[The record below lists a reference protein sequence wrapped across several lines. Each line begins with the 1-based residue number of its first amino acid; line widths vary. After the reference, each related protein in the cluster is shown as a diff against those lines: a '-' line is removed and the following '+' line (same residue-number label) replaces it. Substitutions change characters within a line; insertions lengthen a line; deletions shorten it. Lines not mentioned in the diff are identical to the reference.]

1 MPRAI
6 AIMLLGFGLWF
17 SIRGI
22 RRPFVGI
29 APVRLQPLLAIT
41 ASVAVFAL
49 TAQRLGLALSSFAA
63 ILIACLATREARP
76 IEAVLFALG
85 LSAAA
90 VLLFVK
96 VLACQCRSGL
106 EHGSDMELFDNLQI
120 GLATALLPH
129 NLLFCLIGVVIGTA
143 IGVLPGIGPIPA
155 VALLLPFTFGL
166 SPPSAMIMLA
176 GIFYGAQYGGSTT
189 AILVNVPGETS
200 SVVTCLDGHEMA
212 KQGKAGTALAI
223 AAISSFFA
231 GTVATV
237 VIAVLS
243 VPLAALALKF
253 TAVEYFSLLVLGL
266 IAAVVLAHGSVA
278 KSLAMVL
285 LGILLGL
292 VGIDV
297 NSGAPRMTFGI
308 PEISDGLDFVPVAM
322 GMFGLGEIIANL
334 ERPAVMRVVSQ
345 SIRSLIPSREDLRA
359 AFPAM
364 VRGTLLGSVLGVLPG
379 GGAALPP
386 FSSYALEKKLARDP
400 SRFGK
405 GAIEGVAGPEAANN
419 AGAQTSF
426 IPLLT
431 LGIPANALMA
441 LMIGA
446 LMMQG
451 IQPGPQIMREQ
462 PELVWGVIAS
472 MWVGNLM
479 LLVINLPLIGVW
491 VSMLKIPYRL
501 LFPAIVLF
509 CCIGTFGIANNL
521 FNVWLML
528 GCALIGY
535 FFIKVGVEPAP
546 LLLGLVLGPQ
556 LEEYFRRAMLL
567 ADGDFTV
574 FLRRPISATLLA
586 IVAVLFLL
594 MVFPAIRRSR
604 KEALAE

>member
-1 MPRAI
+1 
-6 AIMLLGFGLWF
+6 
-17 SIRGI
+17 
-22 RRPFVGI
+22 
-29 APVRLQPLLAIT
+29 
-41 ASVAVFAL
+41 
-49 TAQRLGLALSSFAA
+49 
-63 ILIACLATREARP
+63 
-76 IEAVLFALG
+76 
-85 LSAAA
+85 
-90 VLLFVK
+90 
-96 VLACQCRSGL
+96 
-106 EHGSDMELFDNLQI
+106 MELFDNLLM
-120 GLATALLPH
+120 GLATAVQLK
-129 NLLFCLIGVVIGTA
+129 NLGFCLIGVLIGTA
-143 IGVLPGIGPIPA
+143 IGVLPGIGPIPTI
-155 VALLLPFTFGL
+155 ALLLPFTFGME
-166 SPPSAMIMLA
+166 PAGVMIMLA

-200 SVVTCLDGHEMA
+200 SVVTCLDGHQMA
-212 KQGKAGTALAI
+212 RQGRAGTALAI

-237 VIAVLS
+237 VIALLS

-278 KSLAMVL
+278 RALAMVF
-285 LGILLGL
+285 LGLLLGL
-292 VGIDV
+292 IGIDV
-297 NSGAPRMTFGI
+297 SSGAARMTFGV
-308 PEISDGLDFVPVAM
+308 PALSDGIDFVPVAM
-322 GMFGLGEIIANL
+322 GMFGLAEIIANL
-334 ERPAVMRVVSQ
+334 ERPSERRVVSQ
-345 SIRSLIPSREDLRA
+345 KVRDLIPSRADLRA

-364 VRGTLLGSVLGVLPG
+364 LRGTALGSALGVLPG

-386 FSSYALEKKLARDP
+386 FSAYALEKKLAKDP
-400 SRFGK
+400 SRFGH

-462 PELVWGVIAS
+462 PQLVWGVIAS

-479 LLVINLPLIGVW
+479 LLVVNLPLIGLW

-509 CCIGTFGIANNL
+509 CCIGTYGIANSL

-528 GCALIGY
+528 GCAAVGY
-535 FFIKVGVEPAP
+535 LFIKVGVEPAP

-556 LEEYFRRAMLL
+556 LEENFRRAMLL
-567 ADGDFTV
+567 SEGNFAI
-574 FLRRPISATLLA
+574 FLSRPISALLLGLVVVALLA
-586 IVAVLFLL
+586 MLSPAVL
-594 MVFPAIRRSR
+594 RRR
-604 KEALAE
+604 REALAE

>member
-1 MPRAI
+1 
-6 AIMLLGFGLWF
+6 
-17 SIRGI
+17 
-22 RRPFVGI
+22 
-29 APVRLQPLLAIT
+29 
-41 ASVAVFAL
+41 
-49 TAQRLGLALSSFAA
+49 
-63 ILIACLATREARP
+63 
-76 IEAVLFALG
+76 
-85 LSAAA
+85 
-90 VLLFVK
+90 
-96 VLACQCRSGL
+96 
-106 EHGSDMELFDNLQI
+106 MELFDNLLI
-120 GLATALLPH
+120 GLSTALQLK
-129 NLLFCLIGVVIGTA
+129 NLGFCLIGVLIGTA
-143 IGVLPGIGPIPA
+143 IGVLPGIGPIPTI
-155 VALLLPFTFGL
+155 ALLLPFTFGME
-166 SPPSAMIMLA
+166 PAGAMIMLA

-200 SVVTCLDGHEMA
+200 SVVTCLDGHQMA
-212 KQGKAGTALAI
+212 RQGRAGLALAI
-223 AAISSFFA
+223 AALSSFFA
-231 GTVATV
+231 GTVATI
-237 VIAVLS
+237 VIALLS

-278 KSLAMVL
+278 RSLSMVL
-285 LGILLGL
+285 LGLLLGL

-297 NSGAPRMTFGI
+297 SSGAARMTFGI
-308 PEISDGLDFVPVAM
+308 PELSDGLDFVPVAM
-322 GMFGLGEIIANL
+322 GMFGLAEIIANL
-334 ERPAVMRVVSQ
+334 ERPAERHVVSQ
-345 SIRSLIPSREDLRA
+345 AVRGLIPSWADLKQ

-364 VRGTLLGSVLGVLPG
+364 VRGTALGSALGVLPG

-386 FSSYALEKKLARDP
+386 FSSYALEKKLAKDP
-400 SRFGK
+400 SRFGQ

-462 PELVWGVIAS
+462 PQLVWGVIAS

-479 LLVINLPLIGVW
+479 LLVINLPLIGLW
-491 VSMLKIPYRL
+491 VSMLRIPYRL

-509 CCIGTFGIANNL
+509 CCIGTYGIANSL

-528 GCALIGY
+528 GCAAVGY

-567 ADGDFTV
+567 SDGDFSV
-574 FLRRPISATLLA
+574 FLTRPISAGLLC
-586 IVAVLFLL
+586 IVALL
-594 MVFPAIRRSR
+594 LVALLSPAVVSRR
-604 KEALAE
+604 KQALAD

>member
-1 MPRAI
+1 M
-6 AIMLLGFGLWF
+6 
-17 SIRGI
+17 
-22 RRPFVGI
+22 
-29 APVRLQPLLAIT
+29 
-41 ASVAVFAL
+41 
-49 TAQRLGLALSSFAA
+49 
-63 ILIACLATREARP
+63 
-76 IEAVLFALG
+76 
-85 LSAAA
+85 
-90 VLLFVK
+90 
-96 VLACQCRSGL
+96 
-106 EHGSDMELFDNLQI
+106 DLFDNLLL
-120 GLATALLPH
+120 GLSTALELN
-129 NLLFCLIGVVIGTA
+129 NLGLCLLGVLIGTA
-143 IGVLPGIGPIPA
+143 IGVLPGIGPIPT

-166 SPPSAMIMLA
+166 NPAGAMIMLA

-189 AILVNVPGETS
+189 AILINLPGES
-200 SVVTCLDGHEMA
+200 SAAVTAIDGHEMA
-212 KQGKAGTALAI
+212 KQGRAGTALAI
-223 AAISSFFA
+223 AAIASFFA
-231 GTVATV
+231 GTMATI
-237 VIAVLS
+237 VIAVMS
-243 VPLAALALKF
+243 VPLSVLALKF

-285 LGILLGL
+285 LGLLLGL

-297 NSGAPRMTFGI
+297 SSGAARMTFGI
-308 PEISDGLDFVPVAM
+308 AELSDGLDFVPIAM
-322 GMFGLGEIIANL
+322 GLFGLGEIIANL
-334 ERPAVMRVVSQ
+334 ERPAERRVVSQ
-345 SIRSLIPSREDLRA
+345 KVRDLIPSRADLRA

-364 VRGTLLGSVLGVLPG
+364 LRGTALGSVLGVLPG

-386 FSSYALEKKLARDP
+386 FSSYALEKKIAKDP

-451 IQPGPQIMREQ
+451 IQPGPQIMTEQ
-462 PELVWGVIAS
+462 PRLVWGVIAS

-479 LLVINLPLIGVW
+479 LLVINLPLIGLW
-491 VSMLKIPYRL
+491 ISMLKIPYRL

-509 CCIGTFGIANNL
+509 CCIGTYGIANSL

-528 GCALIGY
+528 GCAAIGY

-556 LEEYFRRAMLL
+556 LEENFRRAMLL
-567 ADGDFTV
+567 SDGDFLV
-574 FLRRPISATLLA
+574 FLSRPISAVLLA
-586 IVAVLFLL
+586 VVAALL
-594 MVFPAIRRSR
+594 LAMLSPTILRNR
-604 KEALAE
+604 KAALADSP